1 MEVIEELRNFQA
13 CLEAIE
19 ASQWRGANLEDV
31 IEEEEVV
38 EEEQAELREE
48 GVEEVLVRAI
58 MGVISKPRMK
68 VPLYESNMNVNELM
82 DLINTK
88 DKYFEYENVPN
99 QKKGKFLYDKDERT
113 YITLVGWSTRGEEE

>member
-1 MEVIEELRNFQA
+1 M
-13 CLEAIE
+13 EAIE